1 MQGSGESNASDVCS
15 ALGGTVGLHADGPF
29 SNGQTGPTESDSN
42 GITYTIGQEWSDP
55 YFPGG
60 SSLFQGSVPIQDV
73 NFTYPSS
80 LNVLAVVVKGG
91 TDYNVYTGSSNL
103 TGNYISPLVAGKNVA
118 NISGFWVCLGAPS
131 LLTPVVQTTPFPN
144 GTSAYDTVSVSGNG
158 PTTPAGSVT
167 FTLYGPNGTVGTSTK
182 PLVNGAAQ
190 SGTFTGLT
198 PGNYYFVAS
207 YLSSDGVYSNLT
219 GGQEQFS
226 IGLLTPVV
234 QTTPFPSGTNA
245 YDTVSVTGSGPTT
258 PAGSVTFTLYGP
270 NGTVGTSTKPL
281 VNGAAQSGTFTGLT
295 PGNYY
300 FVASYLST
308 DGVYSNLT
316 GGQEQFS
323 IGLLTPVV
331 QTTPSVNGRSAIDSA
346 TVSGSGASVPSGTV
360 TFQLFKSNG
369 SEVAGY
375 PAVTVGLGGN
385 GSAVSAPTG
394 SLAPGNYYFMV
405 TYSGDGVYSAVLQ
418 GSPEPFTVFV
428 VSPPKVPKKPSKPVV
443 PPYRIPTKPPTT
455 GLGGS
460 AHPVYDGGLLASGG
474 AILLLGLLTLA
485 YALTRRRRL

>member
-1 MQGSGESNASDVCS
+1 MFRRELSPRAAGVSLVGLLVVLATTLIPSGIAVAGSTSASTDDSRAVQGSGESNASDVCS

-80 LNVLAVVVKGG
+80 LNVLAIVVKGG

-118 NISGFWVCLGAPS
+118 NISGFWVCLGA
-131 LLTPVVQTTPFPN
+131 
-144 GTSAYDTVSVSGNG
+144 
-158 PTTPAGSVT
+158 
-167 FTLYGPNGTVGTSTK
+167 
-182 PLVNGAAQ
+182 
-190 SGTFTGLT
+190 
-198 PGNYYFVAS
+198 
-207 YLSSDGVYSNLT
+207 SS
-219 GGQEQFS
+219 
-226 IGLLTPVV
+226 LLTPVV
-234 QTTPFPSGTNA
+234 QTTPFPSGTSA
-245 YDTVSVTGSGPTT
+245 YDTVSVSGSGPTT

-295 PGNYY
+295 PGSYY
-300 FVASYLST
+300 FVASYLSS

-316 GGQEQFS
+316 GAQEQFS

-331 QTTPSVNGRSAIDSA
+331 QTTPSVVGRSAIDSA

-460 AHPVYDGGLLASGG
+460 AHLVYDGGLLASGG

>member
-1 MQGSGESNASDVCS
+1 MFRRELSPRAAGVSLVGLLVVLATTLIPSGIAVAGSTSASTDDSRAVQGSGESNASDVCS

-144 GTSAYDTVSVSGNG
+144 GTSAYDTVSVSG
-158 PTTPAGSVT
+158 
-167 FTLYGPNGTVGTSTK
+167 
-182 PLVNGAAQ
+182 
-190 SGTFTGLT
+190 
-198 PGNYYFVAS
+198 
-207 YLSSDGVYSNLT
+207 
-219 GGQEQFS
+219 
-226 IGLLTPVV
+226 
-234 QTTPFPSGTNA
+234 
-245 YDTVSVTGSGPTT
+245 SGPTT

-295 PGNYY
+295 PGSYY
-300 FVASYLST
+300 FVASYLSS

-316 GGQEQFS
+316 GAQEQFS

-331 QTTPSVNGRSAIDSA
+331 QTTPSVVGRSAIDSA

-460 AHPVYDGGLLASGG
+460 AHLVYDGGLLASGG

>member
-1 MQGSGESNASDVCS
+1 MFRRELSPRAAGVSLVGLLVVLATTLIPSGIAVAGSTSASTDDSRAMQGSGESNASDVCS

-144 GTSAYDTVSVSGNG
+144 GTSAYDTVSVTGSG

-219 GGQEQFS
+219 GGE
-226 IGLLTPVV
+226 
-234 QTTPFPSGTNA
+234 
-245 YDTVSVTGSGPTT
+245 
-258 PAGSVTFTLYGP
+258 
-270 NGTVGTSTKPL
+270 
-281 VNGAAQSGTFTGLT
+281 
-295 PGNYY
+295 
-300 FVASYLST
+300 
-308 DGVYSNLT
+308 
-316 GGQEQFS
+316 EQFS

-360 TFQLFKSNG
+360 TFQLFESNG
-369 SEVAGY
+369 TEVAGY

>member
-1 MQGSGESNASDVCS
+1 MGASLIGLLVVLATTLIPSGIAVAGGTSASSDDIRAVQGSGETNASDVCS
-15 ALGGTVGLHADGPF
+15 ALGGSVGLHVDGPF
-29 SNGQTGPTESDSN
+29 SNGDTGPTPPNSY
-42 GITYTIGQEWSDP
+42 GIAYTIGQESTDP

-60 SSLFQGSVPIQDV
+60 PSLYLGSTPIQDV
-73 NFTYPSS
+73 NFSYPSS

-103 TGNYISPLVAGKNVA
+103 TGNYISPLVAGTNVA

-131 LLTPVVQTTPFPN
+131 LLTPVVQTTPHPS
-144 GTSAYDTVSVSGNG
+144 GTSAYDTVTVSGSG
-158 PTTPAGSVT
+158 ATTPAGAVT
-167 FTLYGPNGTVGTSTK
+167 FTLYGPNGYTSSDTET
-182 PLVNGAAQ
+182 LVNGTVN
-190 SGTFTGLT
+190 SKVFTGLA
-198 PGNYYFVAS
+198 PGSYYFVAS
-207 YLSSDGVYSNLT
+207 YV
-219 GGQEQFS
+219 
-226 IGLLTPVV
+226 
-234 QTTPFPSGTNA
+234 
-245 YDTVSVTGSGPTT
+245 
-258 PAGSVTFTLYGP
+258 
-270 NGTVGTSTKPL
+270 
-281 VNGAAQSGTFTGLT
+281 
-295 PGNYY
+295 
-300 FVASYLST
+300 ST

-323 IGLLTPVV
+323 IDLLTPVV

-360 TFQLFKSNG
+360 TFQLFESNG
-369 SEVAGY
+369 TEVAGY

-385 GSAVSAPTG
+385 GSAVSPATG